1 MGIRGVATLALLA
14 ATVASAS
21 AQEAAP
27 QELPAQQVASVGGL
41 APQPEQMRTRF
52 QIAAM
57 EGVLERAVQLGAR
70 RLSQQVQAI
79 SPDMLF
85 IAGAAR
91 AKGFLLDGY
100 GVFFDVDVPAMRRS
114 VAWSFRQMGRP
125 DGSVETALTSL
136 KRNVASLE
144 DPRVRREMD
153 EALQRLVRV
162 VAPMSAQ
169 TAVAPGPGAQPVS
182 GETVSGETIQ
192 GASTAQG
199 AAITPHQAAIIDD
212 PGLAYTNEVKAALI
226 DVMLD
231 YGTPIPIGDTQWLT
245 IAARDDLDGRL
256 GGGDPYDVSTIV
268 LRISGADLSAFRA
281 GRLTRDEARGKVE
294 VREY

>member
-1 MGIRGVATLALLA
+1 MGIRGMAALALVA
-14 ATVASAS
+14 ATASGAA
-21 AQEAAP
+21 AQE
-27 QELPAQQVASVGGL
+27 VTSVGGM
-41 APQPEQMRTRF
+41 APQPEQMRVRF

-125 DGSVETALTSL
+125 DGAVENALTSL
-136 KRNVASLE
+136 RRNVAAVA
-144 DPRVRREMD
+144 DPRVRQEMD

-162 VAPMSAQ
+162 VSPMSGQ
-169 TAVAPGPGAQPVS
+169 SRPAVAAGGVQPVAA
-182 GETVSGETIQ
+182 GGGVEMTA
-192 GASTAQG
+192 ASSPDAPPQPH
-199 AAITPHQAAIIDD
+199 AAVIDD
-212 PGLAYTNEVKAALI
+212 PGLAYTLEVKGALM
-226 DVMLD
+226 DAMLD
-231 YGTPIPIGDTQWLT
+231 YGTPIPIGEQQWLT
-245 IAARDDLDGRL
+245 IAARDDHDGRL

-268 LRISGADLSAFRA
+268 LRISGADLGAFRA
-281 GRLTRDEARGKVE
+281 GRLTRDEALAKVE

>member
-1 MGIRGVATLALLA
+1 MVMRTLAACALLA
-14 ATVASAS
+14 ATATGAA
-21 AQEAAP
+21 AQDVP
-27 QELPAQQVASVGGL
+27 SVGAL
-41 APQPEQMRTRF
+41 APAPEQMRVRF

-70 RLSQQVQAI
+70 RLSQQVQAV

-125 DGSVETALTSL
+125 DGTVETALTSL
-136 KRNVASLE
+136 KRNVAAVP
-144 DPRVRREMD
+144 DPRIRREMD

-162 VAPMSAQ
+162 VAPLGPQQAAPAVVAQ
-169 TAVAPGPGAQPVS
+169 GNV
-182 GETVSGETIQ
+182 
-192 GASTAQG
+192 GASVQGDVSVAAMSPSQTGTAD
-199 AAITPHQAAIIDD
+199 ATPQQAAIIDN
-212 PGLAYTNEVKAALI
+212 PGLAYTNEVKGALV
-226 DVMLD
+226 DAMLD
-231 YGTPIPIGDTQWLT
+231 YGTPIPISDEQWLT
-245 IAARDDLDGRL
+245 IAARDDHDGRL

-268 LRISGADLSAFRA
+268 LRIKGADLAAFRA
-281 GRLTRDEARGKVE
+281 GKLTREEALAKVE

>member
-1 MGIRGVATLALLA
+1 MVIRGLLA
-14 ATVASAS
+14 TALVAATAAGAA
-21 AQEAAP
+21 AQDVP
-27 QELPAQQVASVGGL
+27 SVGAL
-41 APQPEQMRTRF
+41 APAPEQMRVRF

-125 DGSVETALTSL
+125 DGTVETALTSL
-136 KRNVASLE
+136 KRNVAAVS
-144 DPRVRREMD
+144 DPRMRREMD

-162 VAPMSAQ
+162 VAPLGPQAAASAAMAAQGGNAPQQQSGEISATATLPPSAQ
-169 TAVAPGPGAQPVS
+169 SSQ
-182 GETVSGETIQ
+182 Q
-192 GASTAQG
+192 GAVM
-199 AAITPHQAAIIDD
+199 DD
-212 PGLAYTNEVKAALI
+212 PGLAYTNEVKAALV
-226 DVMLD
+226 DAMLD
-231 YGTPIPIGDTQWLT
+231 YGTPIPIGDEQWLT
-245 IAARDDLDGRL
+245 IAARDDHDGRL

-268 LRISGADLSAFRA
+268 LRISGADLAGFRA
-281 GRLTRDEARGKVE
+281 GKLTREEALAKVE

>member
-1 MGIRGVATLALLA
+1 
-14 ATVASAS
+14 
-21 AQEAAP
+21 
-27 QELPAQQVASVGGL
+27 
-41 APQPEQMRTRF
+41 MRVRF

-70 RLSQQVQAI
+70 RLSQQVQAV

-125 DGSVETALTSL
+125 DGTVETALTSL
-136 KRNVASLE
+136 KRNVAAVP
-144 DPRVRREMD
+144 DPRMRREMD

-162 VAPMSAQ
+162 VAPLGPQQMAPAMVAQGGSVTASAQ
-169 TAVAPGPGAQPVS
+169 ADVPVAAVS
-182 GETVSGETIQ
+182 GSVAGV
-192 GASTAQG
+192 
-199 AAITPHQAAIIDD
+199 AAAPSPSPQQAAIIDD
-212 PGLAYTNEVKAALI
+212 PGLAYTNEVKGALAE
-226 DVMLD
+226 VMLD
-231 YGTPIPIGDTQWLT
+231 YGAPIPIGDDQWLT
-245 IAARDDLDGRL
+245 IAARDDHDGRL
-256 GGGDPYDVSTIV
+256 GGSDPYDVSTIV
-268 LRISGADLSAFRA
+268 LRIKGADLAAFRA
-281 GRLTRDEARGKVE
+281 GKLTREEALAKVE